1 MAYGLVLRRTTA
13 YEAILEF
20 LETRYGFVPE
30 KIVFDWEGAFQA
42 AEHVLPQS
50 NLKGMFRYLQ
60 ILGVFC
66 KIMYRNKR
74 KQFIFLLDI
83 SLIKL

>member
-1 MAYGLVLRRTTA
+1 MDRQTTP

-20 LETRYGFVPE
+20 LKKSYSFPLED
-30 KIVFDWEGAFQA
+30 IVSDWEGAFQA